1 VEVQA
6 SRTKLIIT
14 NSIHTQNAKALSKAD
29 NDTHIIYDDNQGGGG
44 QCATT
49 ISKQVERNIDV
60 DDPENKMVVSISSM
74 TTPARS
80 TEYVEEAAANIGFVS
95 PSLMSSFSNTIM
107 TSLPAATGTPS
118 SKEQ

>member
-1 VEVQA
+1 MTTIASRCYVTDLRGWKLPLRFRWSGVGLLVIESVEVQA

-60 DDPENKMVVSISSM
+60 DDPGNKMVVSISSM
-74 TTPARS
+74 TTLAR
-80 TEYVEEAAANIGFVS
+80 V
-95 PSLMSSFSNTIM
+95 L
-107 TSLPAATGTPS
+107 
-118 SKEQ
+118 KK

>member
-1 VEVQA
+1 
-6 SRTKLIIT
+6 
-14 NSIHTQNAKALSKAD
+14 
-29 NDTHIIYDDNQGGGG
+29 
-44 QCATT
+44 
-49 ISKQVERNIDV
+49 
-60 DDPENKMVVSISSM
+60 M